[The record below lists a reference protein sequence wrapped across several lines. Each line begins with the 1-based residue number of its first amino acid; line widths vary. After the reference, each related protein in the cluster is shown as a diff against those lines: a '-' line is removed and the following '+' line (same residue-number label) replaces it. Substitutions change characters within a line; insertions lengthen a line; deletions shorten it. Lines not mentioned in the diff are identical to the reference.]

1 MPLGNGVLYI
11 RYSTKNM
18 HQLAQREGHKMEA
31 RFAWNVVFS
40 AFQLYDIHRK
50 VPSGLVLAGCQF
62 EPGQGQDYIHA

>member
-1 MPLGNGVLYI
+1 
-11 RYSTKNM
+11 M

-50 VPSGLVLAGCQF
+50 VPSGLVLAGCLF